1 MAESRAVLFVDDSP
15 LARAAMKRLL
25 GERGMAVTALG
36 SLREARAADAR
47 TFAAALLDL
56 ELDDGLGTEVAAEL
70 RRASPDLPIAFLTG
84 GGPPAVVEEA
94 RRVGPVFSKT
104 AEVDAALAWVV
115 ATLAG

>member
-25 GERGMAVTALG
+25 GERGVVVTALG
-36 SLREARAADAR
+36 SLREARATNAR
-47 TFAAALLDL
+47 TFTAALLDL

-70 RRASPDLPIAFLTG
+70 HRASPDLPIAFLTG
-84 GGPPAVVEEA
+84 GGPAAVVEEA

-104 AEVDAALAWVV
+104 AEVEAAVAWVV